1 MVPRSPLPGDGARQ
15 AVCLWPRARLLQAT
29 LAVLGRSCFVPAREE
44 EEPCLCHRL
53 LHETTSFCLAEQY
66 KLLSDHIEQ
75 MAVE

>member
-1 MVPRSPLPGDGARQ
+1 MAKGTPSAGHTHRSRE
-15 AVCLWPRARLLQAT
+15 VLL
-29 LAVLGRSCFVPAREE
+29 RPAREE